1 MVEESF
7 SYDLTIGDKIITTLQ
22 EMKFKAKTIKER
34 YMIDAITLLANYA
47 PQGKEKI
54 GIEEVISTIKSLNK
68 ENIAIIESCSMDKVN
83 SIQNELLTQYLKNRN
98 EINQAA

>member
-1 MVEESF
+1 
-7 SYDLTIGDKIITTLQ
+7 
-22 EMKFKAKTIKER
+22 
-34 YMIDAITLLANYA
+34 MIDAITLLANYA

-83 SIQNELLTQYLKNRN
+83 SIQNELLTQCLKNRN